1 MSYFQRRSWF
11 PVVVAAA
18 AGSAFGLQACV
29 GDIGGTG
36 ESGPPPGSTPTNF
49 VCNEDLVAA
58 DPPLRRLSRAA
69 YERTIADLMRFA
81 VGDEQAGD
89 LITLFSSLPRLP
101 DDRRVGPDPHYAG
114 FRRLDQA
121 LQQEH
126 VDVSY
131 RNAVALGAALTTPAR
146 LERSVGAC
154 ATDADASNDD
164 ACLDA
169 MIRRFGLRALRRPLS
184 DADVAFYRQPAGQ
197 APHSPADYADVYALL
212 LSAPQLF
219 YFVEHGGAPSAGAP
233 ASDVA
238 PLDAFEIASRLSYH
252 FWQTLPDERLFELA
266 ESGALLD
273 DETYRAEVSRM
284 FDDPRTREAVGVF
297 FREWLENSTLAPL
310 DSRVG
315 TPVFDAF
322 RGDFEPGPELRERML
337 AEVVDAALYFTFDS
351 GGSYEDL
358 LTSNHSFA
366 RTDDLAGI
374 YGTPVWSGQG
384 APPLMSEPT
393 RAGLL
398 TRAAYLATGS
408 ANTRPIMKG
417 VFLRKALLCDELE
430 PPPPNAAAVPPPLS
444 ESASTRQVVE
454 DLTHHGNCAGCHQGL
469 INPLGFVTEG
479 FDALGRVR
487 AEQILY
493 DETGAQVGAVA
504 VDTRAVPQVGDE
516 ATEVADARG
525 LLDLIVASPK
535 PHACF
540 ARQYVRFS
548 FGRSEDLNADGC
560 ALAAVKTT
568 LDEGGSI
575 AESLRAIALTDAFRR
590 RAFATEGAGQ

>member
-1 MSYFQRRSWF
+1 
-11 PVVVAAA
+11 
-18 AGSAFGLQACV
+18 V
-29 GDIGGTG
+29 GDIGGSG
-36 ESGPPPGSTPTNF
+36 ESGPLPDSTPTDF
-49 VCNEDLVAA
+49 VCNETLVAT

-69 YERTIADLMRFA
+69 YERTVADLLRFA
-81 VGDEQAGD
+81 VGPDDAEG
-89 LITLFSSLPRLP
+89 LITSFSALPRLP

-126 VDVSY
+126 VDAAYRAAVS
-131 RNAVALGAALTTPAR
+131 LGASLASPAH

-197 APHSPADYADVYALL
+197 APHSPADYADVFALL

-219 YFVEHGGAPSAGAP
+219 YFVEHGLDSSDT
-233 ASDVA
+233 ASVTA
-238 PLDAFEIASRLSYH
+238 QLDAYELASRLSYH
-252 FWQTLPDERLFELA
+252 FWQTLPDDRLFELA
-266 ESGALLD
+266 ESGELVD
-273 DETYRAEVSRM
+273 DATYRAEVSRM
-284 FDDPRTREAVGVF
+284 FLDPRAREAVGVF

-337 AEVVDAALYFTFDS
+337 AEVVDAALYFTFDTD
-351 GGSYEDL
+351 GSYESL
-358 LTSNHSFA
+358 LASNHSFA
-366 RTDDLAGI
+366 RTEDLASI
-374 YGTPVWSGQG
+374 YGTPVWDGAS
-384 APPLMSEPT
+384 APPLMAEPS

-417 VFLRKALLCDELE
+417 VFLRKALLCDEIA

-444 ESASTRQVVE
+444 DSVSTRQVVE
-454 DLTHHGNCAGCHQGL
+454 ELTHHGNCAGCHETV
-469 INPLGFVTEG
+469 INPLGFATEG

-487 AEQILY
+487 TEQPLF
-493 DETGAQVGAVA
+493 DEAGTPVGTAA
-504 VDTRAVPQVGDE
+504 IDTRTVPYVDDD
-516 ATEVADARG
+516 ATEVQDARG
-525 LLDLIVASPK
+525 LLEQVLQSPK

-540 ARQYVRFS
+540 ARQYVRFT

-560 ALAAVKTT
+560 ALAAVKGT

-575 AESLRAIALTDAFRR
+575 AESLRSIALSDAFRR
-590 RAFATEGAGQ
+590 RSFGTEEGSDQ